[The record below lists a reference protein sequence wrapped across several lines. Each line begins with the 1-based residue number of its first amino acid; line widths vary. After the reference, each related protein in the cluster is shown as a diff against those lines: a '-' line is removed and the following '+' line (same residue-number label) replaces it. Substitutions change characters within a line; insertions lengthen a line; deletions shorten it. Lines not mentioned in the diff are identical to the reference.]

1 MSKNNKDIGWEK
13 KDNNVGSDGNYDDT
27 LIKNQIIILND
38 KVNKLDEEADI
49 KYATK
54 EYVDDEI
61 RKIELIPGEKGEQG
75 EQGIQG
81 EKGEKGDDGYTPIK
95 GVDYFTTADKEEMLS
110 GYATESFVSESIT
123 NAQLGGDGEVDLSAY
138 ATKQYVDN
146 EIAKIE
152 PLDNGLEF
160 ANDNVVRS
168 VSSIVDES
176 IIKQTYLGGYI
187 EIQPDSWDGEPTEVD
202 STTKTWGFPYSL
214 LPTEQKRIKNEVLNG
229 NGTNIMYIRFPLG
242 FAYRGYRNIDEEIQL
257 PKNIGERFKGQNA
270 SLKLFFEDISNAGG
284 GLAPEYWC
292 PSPYW
297 LTSGSYHGKNQ
308 LRAGGSYSM
317 DTTLTSIKN
326 TDVIQYNKQIE
337 EFTDAIVNDLEY
349 LHQNIAPVR
358 MFGLQNEPVYDEM
371 KYGACKYDRQTY
383 NDVLECLYPKI
394 KASLVLSEFNDEKN
408 EIKLIVASSDET
420 SPFDGIGKTFIDNH
434 ADWIW
439 GYTHHS
445 MKKASGEVGEG
456 AEWYKSDDF
465 KNNVKKD
472 KKNVFINEYE
482 YFNSSSKDDVFK
494 CSNNMVRL
502 INEIIYG
509 EAEVLHPIIH
519 ILKPVGQSLSNT
531 NTNGYCMYKANL
543 KGEYG
548 TDVLASY
555 NVENLNKGTAV
566 QNAWA
571 YNSWALFGDNLPV
584 GSYLVGRYNTIEGG
598 SWCIYKYAGKLHIFM
613 ANNTNDDIS
622 IALNFSKS
630 KKFEGKYYS
639 LKYCGKKIKSKQ
651 GSVIEFVVP
660 ANSGQFWKEVEVHN
674 IINIPCT
681 NLTLSVSELHF
692 TTNDAYTI
700 NATTLPSDTTDRVA
714 WNSSNENV
722 ASVYN
727 GTVTPNANGECV
739 ITARCNEIEAKCSVV
754 VNIEKVEDDDENDSS
769 ALCEIRAVQGNDS
782 TTTVANN
789 RLTVYVGNFNIPPT
803 KQLNIKMNSGYL
815 MYFQGAAIE
824 NFGDVMTESGD
835 LARYDAAFKLIG
847 FTQDSW
853 LGQLGIKNNY
863 SSNGLVFGEN
873 YLRFVVKN
881 EAGSDLTPGD
891 INSILTITIE

>member
-1 MSKNNKDIGWEK
+1 MDFTQSM
-13 KDNNVGSDGNYDDT
+13 DNGYMIPSSIAVGSGEATDIRCVCDT
-27 LIKNQIIILND
+27 VEDFKAFLDTTGMELRYEGLVTYE
-38 KVNKLDEEADI
+38 KVNKLLKVYKGNDMWQVVGEGGVNVDTSSFITLTQLSQQLNNYYTKAQTDNKISEEIA
-49 KYATK
+49 K
-54 EYVDDEI
+54 
-61 RKIELIPGEKGEQG
+61 
-75 EQGIQG
+75 
-81 EKGEKGDDGYTPIK
+81 
-95 GVDYFTTADKEEMLS
+95 
-110 GYATESFVSESIT
+110 
-123 NAQLGGDGEVDLSAY
+123 AQLGGSGEVDLSAY
-138 ATKQYVDN
+138 ATKNYVDS

-160 ANDNVVRS
+160 ANNNVVRS

-214 LPTEQKRIKNEVLNG
+214 LSTEQKRIKNEVLNG

-308 LRAGGSYSM
+308 LRAGGSYPM
-317 DTTLTSIKN
+317 NTTLASIKN
-326 TDVIQYNKQIE
+326 TDIVQYNKQIE

-408 EIKLIVASSDET
+408 EVKLIVASSDEP

-445 MKKASGEVGEG
+445 MKKASGEFGEG

-482 YFNSSSKDDVFK
+482 YFNSSSKDDAFK

-502 INEIIYG
+502 INEIVYG

-519 ILKPVGQSLSNT
+519 ILKPVGQSLSAT

-584 GSYLVGRYNTIEGG
+584 GSYLVGRYSTIEGG

-622 IALNFSKS
+622 ITLNFSKS

-639 LKYCGKKIKSKQ
+639 LKHCGKKIKSKQ

-681 NLTLSVSELHF
+681 NLTLSVSELLF

-700 NATTLPSDTTDRVA
+700 NATTLPSDTTDRVV
-714 WNSSNENV
+714 WNSSDENV

-754 VNIEKVEDDDENDSS
+754 VNIEKVEDDDENESNSS

-782 TTTVANN
+782 TTTVASN

-815 MYFQGAAIE
+815 LYFQGSVIE
-824 NFGDVMTESGD
+824 NFKDVITESGE
-835 LARYDAAFKLIG
+835 LARYDTAFSLIG
-847 FTQDSW
+847 FKQESW
-853 LGQLGIKNNY
+853 LDQLGIKNNY

-881 EAGSDLTPGD
+881 EAGSDLTPSD